1 MPSGLDESLSL
12 SLSLLYLLSVCEATI
27 IVCLAAASAAPG
39 AEVGLTSLVR
49 NTSCGNI
56 THNELYLCRRQRA
69 SESGERR
76 RVSAIRSG
84 SCPVRRRT
92 HATSCRCRVET
103 QRPGGAASACVVE
116 LKEILSLDGLEWP
129 GGSLYNCPVRESER
143 GERRRR
149 RSKTIS
155 KEEKI

>member
-1 MPSGLDESLSL
+1 MNLPL

-27 IVCLAAASAAPG
+27 IVCLVAAAAASAAPG
-39 AEVGLTSLVR
+39 GGGADFIR

-76 RVSAIRSG
+76 VSAIRSG

-103 QRPGGAASACVVE
+103 RRPGGAASACVVE